1 MANREDD
8 RSSTTP
14 QRSGTGSSGDT
25 GRERSSTQTETS
37 HGHGTRES
45 EKLGHEGGSKGS
57 GGSSQHR

>member
-8 RSSTTP
+8 RSTTP
-14 QRSGTGSSGDT
+14 QRSGTGSSSDT
-25 GRERSSTQTETS
+25 SRERSSTNKETS
-37 HGHGTRES
+37 HGQGTRES